1 MTVRAHTR
9 ALAGFAAFVLVACTL
24 LVGWHEAT
32 VMHGVCAEHG
42 DELHLDV
49 ITIGDG
55 GTVAGGDHERAEASD
70 SDQIES
76 STWVPVDGD
85 HHCVIA
91 ATSRDPITTAAGH
104 DVAAAADLSEPT
116 SLPPAL
122 AGPAAVAIYRLAP
135 KTSPPV

>member
-24 LVGWHEAT
+24 LVGWHKAT

-42 DELHLDV
+42 DELHLDRV
-49 ITIGDG
+49 GEDR
-55 GTVAGGDHERAEASD
+55 RAEAGD
-70 SDQIES
+70 SAQIEP
-76 STWVPVDGD
+76 TAWVPVDGD

-91 ATSRDPITTAAGH
+91 ATSRDPITTAVGH
-104 DVAAAADLSEPT
+104 ELAAAHDLSEPT
-116 SLPPAL
+116 SLPAAL
-122 AGPAAVAIYRLAP
+122 AAPAVVALYRLAP